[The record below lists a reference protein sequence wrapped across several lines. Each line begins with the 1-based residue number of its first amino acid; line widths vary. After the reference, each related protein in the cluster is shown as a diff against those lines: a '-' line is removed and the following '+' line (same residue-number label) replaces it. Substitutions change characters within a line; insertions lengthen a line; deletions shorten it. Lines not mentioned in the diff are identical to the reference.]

1 MLAASQ
7 QTAPVTLQSS
17 IDAME
22 LVNIRRQFKAAASA
36 DVRVPGFTDMLVK
49 LSALALECHP
59 ALLGQWTEQGVLTP
73 QGIHIAVAVDTPAG
87 LLTPVLTDVPGQ
99 SLSQISAKLHD
110 LFERTRSRRA
120 SAEEL
125 QGGVFTISNL
135 GGYRVDGF
143 TPILNLPQTAIL
155 GVGRISPQ
163 PVVVEGRVEVR
174 DRMALSLTFDHR
186 VVDGAP
192 AARFL
197 QDVARAIANPSAS
210 LLSQGNG
217 PG

>member
-17 IDAME
+17 ADATE
-22 LVNIRRQFKAAASA
+22 LVNIRRQFKAAASD
-36 DVRVPGFTDMLVK
+36 DVRAPGFTDMLVK
-49 LSALALECHP
+49 LSALSLERHP
-59 ALLGQWTEQGVLTP
+59 ALLGQWTDKGVLTP
-73 QGIHIAVAVDTPAG
+73 HGIHIAVAVDTPAG
-87 LLTPVLTDVPGQ
+87 LITPVLTDVPEL
-99 SLSQISAKLHD
+99 SLSQISARLDD
-110 LFERTRSRRA
+110 LFQRTRSRRT

-163 PVVVEGRVEVR
+163 PVVVDGRVEVR

-186 VVDGAP
+186 VVDGA
-192 AARFL
+192 AAAAFL
-197 QDVARAIANPSAS
+197 TTLCEYCESPLPH
-210 LLSQGNG
+210 LLG
-217 PG
+217 